1 MDGCG
6 WVPVKFDLQKQDR
19 SGLARGQ
26 SLPTHDADS
35 GELSSVLEQRSSLL
49 GEDSCGSGGW
59 QRRAPG
65 REDSNSLGSG
75 SPTELWLLR
84 LQQFS

>member
-6 WVPVKFDLQKQDR
+6 WVPVKLDLQKQDR
-19 SGLARGQ
+19 SGLARGR
-26 SLPTHDADS
+26 SLPTRDADS
-35 GELSSVLEQRSSLL
+35 GELSSVLEQTSSLL
-49 GEDSCGSGGW
+49 GEDGCGSSGW

-65 REDSNSLGSG
+65 REDCNSLGSG

-84 LQQFS
+84 TQQFS